1 MTSFRALDVMHGR
14 RRVGTLS
21 EAAGLWQLEYAP
33 EWLEAEG
40 SFDLSPAL
48 PRASSPIVDGAS
60 QRPVQWFFDN
70 LLPEEGA
77 RTLLAREASLSGED
91 SFALLG
97 HYGAE
102 SAGALTLLAP
112 GAPQPTSGLRP
123 LDDASLHD
131 RIARLPRQSLAAEA
145 PKHMSLAGAQHKLAV
160 TVRDGSLFEPEGST
174 PSTHIL
180 KPDHR
185 DTAHFPHSVANEWFV
200 MQLAARTGLQIPPV
214 SLRQVPDPVYL
225 IERFDRITSPPD
237 LTERLHA
244 IDACQLL
251 GLDRQ
256 FKYRAANVDALLRCT
271 QACRSRAITR
281 QRLYRWLLFNLLTGN
296 HDAHLKNLSFLVD
309 SSGISLAPHYDLLCT
324 VLYGHAS
331 DDPGHWPGAE
341 LPLTL
346 EGARTFGELRRDHV
360 VAIGV
365 ELGLGRAA
373 SERILDQM
381 LVDLPR
387 HAAALYRQL
396 EADANHGHAPT
407 LHAGELRFLRQ
418 INHLVIAGMT
428 VALSGD

>member
-1 MTSFRALDVMHGR
+1 MTSSRSLTIMHGQ
-14 RRVGTLS
+14 RRVGTLG

-33 EWLEAEG
+33 EWLEAED
-40 SFDLSPAL
+40 SFDLSPTL
-48 PRASSPIVDGAS
+48 LRVSNPIVDGAS

-77 RTLLAREASLSGED
+77 RALLAREAHLSGED
-91 SFALLG
+91 AFALLA

-102 SAGALTLLAP
+102 SAGALTLLVP
-112 GAPQPTSGLRP
+112 GALQPAGGLRP
-123 LDDASLHD
+123 LDDATLHE
-131 RIARLPRQSLAAEA
+131 RIARLPQQSLAAQA

-160 TVRDGSLFEPEGST
+160 TLRDGSLFEPEGAT
-174 PSTHIL
+174 PSTHLL

-185 DTAHFPHSVANEWFV
+185 DTAYFPHSVANEWFV
-200 MQLAARTGLQIPPV
+200 MQLAARTGLQIPPI
-214 SLRQVPDPVYL
+214 SIRQVPDPVYL
-225 IERFDRITSPPD
+225 IERFDRITSSSG

-256 FKYRAANVDALLRCT
+256 FKYRAANTDALLRCI
-271 QACRSRAITR
+271 QACRSRATTR
-281 QRLYRWLLFNLLTGN
+281 QRLYRWLLFNLMTGN

-309 SSGISLAPHYDLLCT
+309 SSGIALAPHYDLLCT

-331 DDPGHWPGAE
+331 DDPSHWPSAE

-346 EGARTFGELRRDHV
+346 EGARTFGELRRHHV
-360 VAIGV
+360 VTIGV
-365 ELGLGRAA
+365 ELGLGRPA
-373 SERILDQM
+373 SERLLDQM

-387 HAAALYRQL
+387 HAAALYEQL
-396 EADANHGHAPT
+396 ETDANHGHAPA
-407 LHAGELRFLRQ
+407 LHPGELRFLRQ

-428 VALSGD
+428 AALGNG